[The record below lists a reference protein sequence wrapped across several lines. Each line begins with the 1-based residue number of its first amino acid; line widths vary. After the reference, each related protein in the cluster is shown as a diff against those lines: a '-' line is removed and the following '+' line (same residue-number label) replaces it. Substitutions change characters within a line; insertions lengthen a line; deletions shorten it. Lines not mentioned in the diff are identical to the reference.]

1 MRDSLSS
8 PPIFKEGIPFDGIV
22 PELED
27 IGFTPRELSYRP
39 EPGERAAID
48 RLDSFLERDSKEYRW
63 AISSP
68 VLSVKHGS
76 GLSPYFSSGSL
87 SMRRAVQK
95 TNSRIDWIRKN
106 KSQVEGH
113 GEWIK
118 SLSSFRRRLAW
129 RCHFIQK
136 FDDQPN
142 IEFFNINNGNV
153 PMLVRA
159 IIALSVFYGAYIA
172 EVFRAGIE
180 SVPQGQREG
189 GASLGL
195 SDRQVMRHIVL
206 PQAFRNMLPAL
217 GNDFISMM
225 KDSSLLSV
233 LAVEDLT
240 YRGRLYS
247 GSTFRFAE
255 TYLVLT
261 VMYLIITLIL
271 SGLQRRL
278 EKRLESK

>member
-1 MRDSLSS
+1 MKLNNLLKQDNWCILILSGVIS
-8 PPIFKEGIPFDGIV
+8 YMVYVIFSNPEYNKAFNFILPGLTITFLSTIISFIVAIFLGLVSGIGRI
-22 PELED
+22 
-27 IGFTPRELSYRP
+27 
-39 EPGERAAID
+39 
-48 RLDSFLERDSKEYRW
+48 SKNKYART
-63 AISSP
+63 ISRTYIEFIRGVP
-68 VLSVKHGS
+68 VLILIFTIAFVVVVRGAE
-76 GLSPYFSSGSL
+76 L
-87 SMRRAVQK
+87 
-95 TNSRIDWIRKN
+95 
-106 KSQVEGH
+106 
-113 GEWIK
+113 
-118 SLSSFRRRLAW
+118 
-129 RCHFIQK
+129 
-136 FDDQPN
+136 
-142 IEFFNINNGNV
+142 FNINNGNV

-180 SVPQGQREG
+180 SVHAGQREG

-195 SDRQVMRHIVL
+195 SDRQIMRYIVL

-261 VMYLIITLIL
+261 VLYLIITLIL
-271 SGLQRRL
+271 SGLQRKL
-278 EKRLESK
+278 EKRLESH

>member
-1 MRDSLSS
+1 MPIALLWVEMKIKNILKPENWWIIILASIISWMLFTIFNNPEYNKAFYFILPGLRITFLSTLIS
-8 PPIFKEGIPFDGIV
+8 FVIAIFLGLISGIG
-22 PELED
+22 
-27 IGFTPRELSYRP
+27 R
-39 EPGERAAID
+39 
-48 RLDSFLERDSKEYRW
+48 
-63 AISSP
+63 ISSNKIASTISRTYIEFIRGVP
-68 VLSVKHGS
+68 VLILIFTIAFVVVVDVAE
-76 GLSPYFSSGSL
+76 L
-87 SMRRAVQK
+87 
-95 TNSRIDWIRKN
+95 
-106 KSQVEGH
+106 
-113 GEWIK
+113 
-118 SLSSFRRRLAW
+118 
-129 RCHFIQK
+129 
-136 FDDQPN
+136 
-142 IEFFNINNGNV
+142 FNINNGNV

-180 SVPQGQREG
+180 SVPVGQREG

-195 SDRQVMRHIVL
+195 TERQIMRYIVL
-206 PQAFRNMLPAL
+206 PQAFKNMLPAL

-261 VMYLIITLIL
+261 VLYLIITLLL

-278 EKRLESK
+278 ELRLENSE

>member
-1 MRDSLSS
+1 MPIALLWWIMKIKNLLKAENWWIIILAFTIIWMLFTIFTEPEYTKALNFIIPGLRITFLST
-8 PPIFKEGIPFDGIV
+8 II
-22 PELED
+22 
-27 IGFTPRELSYRP
+27 
-39 EPGERAAID
+39 
-48 RLDSFLERDSKEYRW
+48 SFLI
-63 AISSP
+63 AIVLGLISGIGRISDNKIASTLSRTYIEFIRGVP
-68 VLSVKHGS
+68 VLILIFTIAFVVVVD
-76 GLSPYFSSGSL
+76 
-87 SMRRAVQK
+87 A
-95 TNSRIDWIRKN
+95 
-106 KSQVEGH
+106 
-113 GEWIK
+113 
-118 SLSSFRRRLAW
+118 A
-129 RCHFIQK
+129 
-136 FDDQPN
+136 
-142 IEFFNINNGNV
+142 EFLNINNGNV
-153 PMLVRA
+153 PMIIRA

-180 SVPQGQREG
+180 SVSSGQREG
-189 GASLGL
+189 GASLGM
-195 SDRQVMRHIVL
+195 SERQIMRFIVL

-261 VMYLIITLIL
+261 VLYLIINLLL

-278 EKRLESK
+278 ERRLENTE

>member
-1 MRDSLSS
+1 MPIALLWWIMKIKNLLKAENWWIIILAFTIIWMLFTIFTEPEYTKALNFIIPGLRITFLST
-8 PPIFKEGIPFDGIV
+8 II
-22 PELED
+22 
-27 IGFTPRELSYRP
+27 
-39 EPGERAAID
+39 
-48 RLDSFLERDSKEYRW
+48 SFLI
-63 AISSP
+63 AIVLGLISGIGRISDNKIASTLSRTYIEFIRGVP
-68 VLSVKHGS
+68 VLILIFTIAFVVVVD
-76 GLSPYFSSGSL
+76 
-87 SMRRAVQK
+87 A
-95 TNSRIDWIRKN
+95 
-106 KSQVEGH
+106 
-113 GEWIK
+113 
-118 SLSSFRRRLAW
+118 A
-129 RCHFIQK
+129 
-136 FDDQPN
+136 
-142 IEFFNINNGNV
+142 EFLNINNGNV
-153 PMLVRA
+153 QMIIRA

-180 SVPQGQREG
+180 SVSSGQREG
-189 GASLGL
+189 GASLGM
-195 SDRQVMRHIVL
+195 SERQIMRFIVL

-261 VMYLIITLIL
+261 VLYLIITLLL

-278 EKRLESK
+278 ERRLENTE

>member
-1 MRDSLSS
+1 MPIALLWWIMKIKNLLKAENWWIIILAFTIIWMLFTIFTEPEYTKALNFIIPGLRITFLST
-8 PPIFKEGIPFDGIV
+8 II
-22 PELED
+22 
-27 IGFTPRELSYRP
+27 
-39 EPGERAAID
+39 
-48 RLDSFLERDSKEYRW
+48 SFLI
-63 AISSP
+63 AIVLGLISGIGRISDNKIASTLSRTYIEFIRGVP
-68 VLSVKHGS
+68 VLILIFTIAFVVVVD
-76 GLSPYFSSGSL
+76 
-87 SMRRAVQK
+87 A
-95 TNSRIDWIRKN
+95 
-106 KSQVEGH
+106 
-113 GEWIK
+113 
-118 SLSSFRRRLAW
+118 A
-129 RCHFIQK
+129 
-136 FDDQPN
+136 
-142 IEFFNINNGNV
+142 EFLNINNGNV
-153 PMLVRA
+153 PMIIRA

-180 SVPQGQREG
+180 SVSSGQREG
-189 GASLGL
+189 GASLGM
-195 SDRQVMRHIVL
+195 SERQIMRFIVL

-261 VMYLIITLIL
+261 VLYLIITLLL

-278 EKRLESK
+278 ERRLENTE

>member
-1 MRDSLSS
+1 MCIIDSSRTY
-8 PPIFKEGIPFDGIV
+8 IEFIRGV
-22 PELED
+22 
-27 IGFTPRELSYRP
+27 
-39 EPGERAAID
+39 
-48 RLDSFLERDSKEYRW
+48 
-63 AISSP
+63 P
-68 VLSVKHGS
+68 VLILIFTIAFVVVVRGAE
-76 GLSPYFSSGSL
+76 L
-87 SMRRAVQK
+87 
-95 TNSRIDWIRKN
+95 
-106 KSQVEGH
+106 
-113 GEWIK
+113 
-118 SLSSFRRRLAW
+118 
-129 RCHFIQK
+129 
-136 FDDQPN
+136 
-142 IEFFNINNGNV
+142 FNINNGNV

-180 SVPQGQREG
+180 SVHQGQREG

-195 SDRQVMRHIVL
+195 SDRQIMRYIVL

-261 VMYLIITLIL
+261 VLYLIITLIL
-271 SGLQRRL
+271 SGLQRKL
-278 EKRLESK
+278 EKRLESH